1 MIPDLVVI
9 FLLLLGVAIVAWAV
23 RPADA
28 RRRGRPAPPAAAV
41 IVEPAPAETTAVT
54 DPFAHVGSINGPD
67 SREVRG

>member
-1 MIPDLVVI
+1 MIPALVVI

-41 IVEPAPAETTAVT
+41 VEPAPAETTAVT
-54 DPFAHVGSINGPD
+54 DPFAHVGPINGPD

>member
-1 MIPDLVVI
+1 MIPALVVI

-28 RRRGRPAPPAAAV
+28 RRRGRPAPPAAV
-41 IVEPAPAETTAVT
+41 IAEPAPAETTAVT